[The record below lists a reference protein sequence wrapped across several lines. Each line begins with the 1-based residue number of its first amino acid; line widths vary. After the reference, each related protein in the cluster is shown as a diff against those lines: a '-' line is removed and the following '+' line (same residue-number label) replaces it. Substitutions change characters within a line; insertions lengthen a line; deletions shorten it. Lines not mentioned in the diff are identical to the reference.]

1 MIPFY
6 LQKFYCISMHYM
18 QYQMSLC
25 TVLVSNQNSFE
36 TGIQSTYYIVLP
48 IWLNHLMETRPFSP
62 PSLNPWNSQWPQN
75 RRMSAPVK
83 ACTSYLCFK
92 GCLCLALFPRWAS
105 VRSKSWSLQLRA
117 CWTCHGKHTQIAV
130 PLAALWTATSLLII
144 FRRNKLWDSF
154 SLTLTS

>member
-1 MIPFY
+1 MWKEIDCVMIPFY

-92 GCLCLALFPRWAS
+92 VRGFIS
-105 VRSKSWSLQLRA
+105 VRRSEKWPYDKDKNRKSAFFEGEKVCKNVEHVCFKGTYSK
-117 CWTCHGKHTQIAV
+117 I
-130 PLAALWTATSLLII
+130 
-144 FRRNKLWDSF
+144 
-154 SLTLTS
+154 